1 MRQSF
6 GHEVKSPMAKTVFQR
21 RTIIRTSRVTNFEFV
36 PYIVEIMPRLFDME
50 GMISQ
55 DFNSRH
61 PSLALIMFDR
71 WPKVTEMILEYAE
84 DSGIDYRK
92 KLDITKHRY
101 DLSKDD
107 IQFVGF
113 CLLPFVLPS
122 CGRKLTQTV
131 EDINDTDEEGTAN
144 ARSSTNMAKRKR
156 SKGNAVT
163 IKRRK
168 TQMTTLKSS
177 DLDALRSMLLI
188 KPKNTNIAEVLKDNN
203 YPPPS
208 FWHWDQSQIW
218 SFSISS

>member
-1 MRQSF
+1 MQRTAELTIGRNWILQNI
-6 GHEVKSPMAKTVFQR
+6 VTICLKVSPTR
-21 RTIIRTSRVTNFEFV
+21 
-36 PYIVEIMPRLFDME
+36 
-50 GMISQ
+50 
-55 DFNSRH
+55 
-61 PSLALIMFDR
+61 
-71 WPKVTEMILEYAE
+71 ILELYLIHIWFMINEKISFA
-84 DSGIDYRK
+84 
-92 KLDITKHRY
+92 
-101 DLSKDD
+101 DD

-188 KPKNTNIAEVLKDNN
+188 KPVIQFKLLVSLSTILFFTNLFPWFYRKTPILLRCWRTTITA
-203 YPPPS
+203 PPS